1 MMKQQLPALHEDEIT
16 RTALGFLKGYYRQ
29 RHRAGNTE
37 LISDVRG
44 AGGIVADGFLRFPL
58 PDGNQFIAT
67 IESTSLAKK
76 NEVLYK
82 QQTNLLRW
90 DAAATGA
97 VLATLVFT
105 IGFIQNSFTVETI
118 TLLGCLALIGGVF
131 TIGYYLFIWL
141 FGRWRRYRY
150 IYAIQQFKQYFANEQ
165 WIAISENLFS
175 PNVQSDASP
184 PIIYAEGSGSDE
196 REEEEEGQ
204 NPYYEELINQCIIN
218 GVGLLI
224 IRHNAAPI
232 IKITPSRQDLF
243 KDKRR
248 RIRLFS
254 EEELSRFTRLGNY
267 PEWMKGF
274 KMDDVRRFQR
284 KYQFQVI
291 SCLLCTLII
300 SAIFYKEFEQQITE
314 VEVDR
319 AAYLKEMADLMA
331 RNSDRGY
338 PTPYYLDTPYVWPR
352 PVLENVDG
360 YAIGLGLKTVEQSTQ
375 RSQASQ
381 YRTYKRREGFLT
393 LSDDYNDFL
402 IYDCSRLYNMEGTS
416 YIVQEGVYPDF
427 ETAMGR
433 IQTLRAYE
441 FDCSG
446 LLLNCFDE
454 VEKGYAV
461 YFGLIYKDLGDAN
474 RALATY
480 EALLGDNTLSLNMK
494 LRSLSPK

>member
-1 MMKQQLPALHEDEIT
+1 MKQQLPALHEEEIT

-29 RHRAGNTE
+29 RHRSGNTE
-37 LISDVRG
+37 LISDARG

-67 IESTSLAKK
+67 IESTSISKRD
-76 NEVLYK
+76 EVLFK
-82 QQTNLLRW
+82 QQTTLLKW

-118 TLLGCLALIGGVF
+118 TFLGCLGLIAVMF
-131 TIGYYLFIWL
+131 TIGYYLFILL
-141 FGRWRRYRY
+141 FRKWRRYRY

-175 PNVQSDASP
+175 SDKQSDITP
-184 PIIYAEGSGSDE
+184 TIIYAEDA
-196 REEEEEGQ
+196 RPEESPPEEGQ
-204 NPYYEELINQCIIN
+204 DPYYSELINQCIIN
-218 GVGLLI
+218 GIGLI
-224 IRHNAAPI
+224 IVRQNAAPI

-254 EEELSRFTRLGNY
+254 QEELTRFTNFDNY
-267 PEWMKGF
+267 PEWMKVIN
-274 KMDDVRRFQR
+274 MDDIQRFQR
-284 KYQFQVI
+284 KYQFQI
-291 SCLLCTLII
+291 LTCLLCTLII

-319 AAYLKEMADLMA
+319 TAYLKEMSELMA
-331 RNSDRGY
+331 KNRNRGN
-338 PTPYYLDTPYVWPR
+338 PPPYFLDTPYVWPR
-352 PVLENVDG
+352 PILENVDG
-360 YAIGLGLKTVEQSTQ
+360 YAIGLGLKTVDQSAQ
-375 RSQASQ
+375 QSQDWQ
-381 YRTYKRREGFLT
+381 YRTYKKREGFLT
-393 LSDDYNDFL
+393 LSGNYDDLL
-402 IYDCSRLYNMEGTS
+402 IYDCSRLYNMKGTS
-416 YIVQEGVYPDF
+416 YIVQEGVYSDF
-427 ETAMGR
+427 ESALSR

-446 LLLNCFDE
+446 LLLDCFDE
-454 VEKGYAV
+454 MEKGYVV
-461 YFGLIYKDLGDAN
+461 YFGLIFKDLGDAQ

-480 EALLGDNTLSLNMK
+480 EALLGDNTLSLKMK